1 MIKIEVSEGK
11 LPRIVGIGT
20 VLFGILLIILS
31 IMYPG
36 GSETVM
42 KFSYLVIFLII
53 VLGIRLCLI
62 GRNLKLAVE
71 DESLCY
77 TDRLGRKKNF
87 ALDEIAYCKAALEI
101 KRGNSNYLKLYDSQ
115 DALLC
120 KLDFNMMHIFIFLQ
134 YLLDNHVK
142 IECSETSD
150 RLLKE
155 LIGIVEI
162 RSDEVSD
169 KVNSAYNDA
178 VKMVRGWAEKNKQFS
193 AEWKI
198 GIAAYNEAEGLQ
210 AGFYIMLEAYL
221 QKDGKFVFDNKN
233 RPVAISTELLFV
245 EKALRMDKELK
256 ICFHSKVLENL
267 SDHLSYYENI
277 LPKNR
282 YHMDELTLDH
292 ELKERYLEK

>member
-11 LPRIVGIGT
+11 LPWIVGIGT
-20 VLFGILLIILS
+20 VLFGILLSVLS

-53 VLGIRLCLI
+53 ILGIRLCLI
-62 GRNLKLAVE
+62 GRNLKLTVE
-71 DESLCY
+71 DESVCY
-77 TDRLGRKKNF
+77 TDRLGRKKYFTLN
-87 ALDEIAYCKAALEI
+87 EIAYCKAALEI
-101 KRGNSNYLKLYDSQ
+101 KRGNKNYLKLYNSQ

-120 KLDFNMMHIFIFLQ
+120 KLDFNMRHIFIFLQ

-142 IECSETSD
+142 VECSETSD

-162 RSDEVSD
+162 RSEEVSD

-178 VKMVRGWAEKNKQFS
+178 VKMVREWAEKNKQFS

-198 GIAAYNEAEGLQ
+198 GIAAYNETEGLQ
-210 AGFYIMLEAYL
+210 EGFFIMLEAYL

-245 EKALRMDKELK
+245 DKALRMDKELK
-256 ICFHSKVLENL
+256 ICFHSKVLETL

-282 YHMDELTLDH
+282 YYMDELTLDH